1 MIRRLLLVFA
11 VLLMPATAMAA
22 EAMRGVALVIGQS
35 KYEGL
40 PALAN
45 PSKDARDIDRLLG
58 DLGFEVDRV
67 LNADGDELREAIARF
82 EDEAKGADVALIY
95 YSGHGIEAKG
105 ANYIAPVDTD
115 LSSPESA
122 GASLVAV
129 QPILEAMSK
138 AAPVSIVLLDAC
150 RSDPFPPGTE
160 ILLPGDSVPTPVE
173 GTGLAEVRGPAPVK
187 AASDPAS
194 LGTVIGFAAE
204 PGRPALDGAPGENS
218 PYAAALLKHFA
229 AGGYSFGDVMTMVT
243 EEVYLK
249 THAKQLPWTNSSLRR
264 VLTFASPPEADDA
277 DRAAIKTERRKLLLS
292 IAGTPAPTQKF
303 VETLAGQENVP
314 LDALYGMLD
323 ALGVKT
329 SDDGGDLQKQL
340 EAGAERL
347 KQLLAQKSDA
357 VKADAELERL
367 SKLADEAETEGAI
380 GLALKYRD
388 AASARADVL
397 LGNKQ
402 AEAARLKQDM
412 LDIAATY
419 AANAATALLNF
430 KHAEAATLYGKAF
443 DAVKEWD
450 AAQAF
455 TYAIG
460 QGDALYD
467 AGYYSGEN
475 EPLAGAR
482 EAYARALELAPRE
495 KDPTNWSEAQDRL
508 GQAQQTL
515 GERLTDGST
524 LAAALVSYQAALEV
538 RTQAA
543 MPTEWAN
550 TQNNLGNAFYTIG
563 VRQRDAQLLQQAAL
577 AMEAAL
583 TVFTPDVAPVKWMT
597 AQSNLATVRID
608 LAAMIYA
615 NSDSAEMAAFA
626 AGNTDATNIP
636 EVVKARA
643 DANAV
648 LDQAITALETAI
660 ASHGAGIDP
669 LDLAQLQHTLAS
681 GYEQRGE
688 MNHSVPDLKQA
699 AELFRT
705 VLRTYTRERTPA
717 QWVRTSNN
725 LAISLKKITDETGD
739 PTTLKEAIAVYRDV
753 LAATSRTARP
763 LDWADYQ
770 QNLGNGLGA
779 LADYEDALANLD
791 AALAAYRAAGE
802 ITTLDRGARKWQGLQ
817 TAIAT
822 TLLMKG
828 MKAFDKP
835 SVLAAQTI
843 MLAARDKL
851 RELGQPDDDFYAQYL
866 SAVDKVLALFPN

>member
-1 MIRRLLLVFA
+1 MIRRLLLV
-11 VLLMPATAMAA
+11 VLVVLMPATALAA

-35 KYEGL
+35 KYGAL

-105 ANYIAPVDTD
+105 ANYIAPIDTD

-129 QPILEAMSK
+129 QPILDAMSK
-138 AAPVSIVLLDAC
+138 IAPVSIVLLDAC
-150 RSDPFPPGTE
+150 RSDPFPPGTQ

-264 VLTFASPPEADDA
+264 VLTFAAAPGDEDA

-314 LDALYGMLD
+314 LDALYGMLE

-357 VKADAELERL
+357 VKADPELERL

-380 GLALKYRD
+380 GLALKYRND
-388 AASARADVL
+388 ASARADVL
-397 LGNKQ
+397 LGSKQ

-443 DAVKEWD
+443 DAVKDWD
-450 AAQAF
+450 ADEALDYKINEADALSDASYY
-455 TYAIG
+455 TADNAAGEAALAAYALAESMAPKSSTPQMWAMLEDRIG
-460 QGDALYD
+460 QA
-467 AGYYSGEN
+467 
-475 EPLAGAR
+475 
-482 EAYARALELAPRE
+482 
-495 KDPTNWSEAQDRL
+495 KQV
-508 GQAQQTL
+508 L
-515 GERLTDGST
+515 GERVADPAMLEQSVEHYR
-524 LAAALVSYQAALEV
+524 AALTIRTVAATPLD
-538 RTQAA
+538 
-543 MPTEWAN
+543 WAKS
-550 TQNNLGNAFYTIG
+550 QNNLANALFTLG
-563 VRQRDAQLLQQAAL
+563 ARRNDLGLLHESIPAF
-577 AMEAAL
+577 EAAL
-583 TVFTPDVAPVKWMT
+583 TVFTRENEPVRW
-597 AQSNLATVRID
+597 ATVINNI
-608 LAAMIYA
+608 AASQTQIGTVTYA
-615 NSDSAEMAAFA
+615 ATSDAEMAAA
-626 AGNTDATNIP
+626 LQGITDPTNIP
-636 EVVKARA
+636 EVRAARDA
-643 DANAV
+643 ANAAF
-648 LDQAITALETAI
+648 DKAISAARQALSDDLRANN
-660 ASHGAGIDP
+660 P
-669 LDLAQLQHTLAS
+669 LDWAMLQHTLATALL
-681 GYEQRGE
+681 ERGE
-688 MNHSVPDLKQA
+688 INHDADAIRDGVA
-699 AELFRT
+699 AYRA
-705 VLRTYTRERTPA
+705 VLEVHTREQMPA
-717 QWVRTSNN
+717 QWLRTTNN
-725 LAISLKKITDETGD
+725 LAIA
-739 PTTLKEAIAVYRDV
+739 LKELSDQTSDAEPLRQAIGLYQQVV
-753 LAATSRTARP
+753 AATSRAQSP
-763 LDWADYQ
+763 LDWADYEV
-770 QNLGNGLGA
+770 NLGNA
-779 LADYEDALANLD
+779 LAVLTDYDKDQSHLAD
-791 AALAAYRAAGE
+791 ALAAYMAASE
-802 ITTLDRGARKWQGLQ
+802 VITLDRSISKWQQLRIGMS
-817 TAIAT
+817 T
-822 TLLMKG
+822 TLLMQALG
-828 MKAFDKP
+828 SFDKSKAVEAKRVAEETRDALEAKGA
-835 SVLAAQTI
+835 SVDFFAA
-843 MLAARDKL
+843 
-851 RELGQPDDDFYAQYL
+851 YL
-866 SAVDKVLALFPN
+866 PQVDKVIALFP